1 MPITPVKAR
10 KTLEI
15 STNTDSV
22 PDANRDG
29 FPERS
34 FRVNMRYFFP
44 VWSGD
49 MSSVIA
55 LVTVIL
61 TVQVALFAETKAAAE
76 AKELLETFDK

>member
-1 MPITPVKAR
+1 MKGR

-22 PDANRDG
+22 PDAKRDA

-44 VWSGD
+44 GWSGD
-49 MSSVIA
+49 MRSIA
-55 LVTVIL
+55 AFVTVVL
-61 TVQVALFAETKAAAE
+61 MAQPDTKAAAE

>member
-1 MPITPVKAR
+1 MKAP
-10 KTLEI
+10 KTLKI

-22 PDANRDG
+22 PDANRDA

-44 VWSGD
+44 GWSGD
-49 MSSVIA
+49 MRSVAA

-61 TVQVALFAETKAAAE
+61 MAQVALFAEDKTTPAAG
-76 AKELLETFDK
+76 

>member
-1 MPITPVKAR
+1 MKAP

-15 STNTDSV
+15 SINTDSV
-22 PDANRDG
+22 PDANRDA

-44 VWSGD
+44 GWSGD
-49 MSSVIA
+49 MRSVAA

-61 TVQVALFAETKAAAE
+61 MAQVALFADTKAAAE

>member
-1 MPITPVKAR
+1 MKAP
-10 KTLEI
+10 KTLKI

-22 PDANRDG
+22 PDANRDA

-44 VWSGD
+44 GWSGD
-49 MSSVIA
+49 MRSVAALVSVILMA
-55 LVTVIL
+55 
-61 TVQVALFAETKAAAE
+61 QPDTKAAAE